1 MAKQDW
7 SPRGLKTNCIIEMH
21 QEAESDPDVSWLEYL
36 VKEGE
41 QVYIKDGASPAQARR
56 YARRDRKRLEAY
68 RRGEW
73 SMMYVYAIIEFEDRL
88 GKTVKL
94 QSGGLGNVESDASK
108 PYLKDIAKNEAADL
122 ERQMALRGYRCGKK
136 QPIRWYF

>member
-1 MAKQDW
+1 
-7 SPRGLKTNCIIEMH
+7 
-21 QEAESDPDVSWLEYL
+21 
-36 VKEGE
+36 
-41 QVYIKDGASPAQARR
+41 
-56 YARRDRKRLEAY
+56 
-68 RRGEW
+68 
-73 SMMYVYAIIEFEDRL
+73 MMYVYAIIEFEDRL
-88 GKTVKL
+88 GETVKL